1 MLDTTVRSETPEGV
15 DLHLHPAGPLDR
27 ARAWMIDQLLRLG
40 IYALASFVLGLLGQF
55 GWGLALV
62 VVFLVEWFYPVY
74 FELLHGGAT
83 PGKMALGLHAI
94 QDNGAPL
101 EWRGAL
107 LRNLLRAADFLPL
120 LYGLGLVVMVLT
132 GRFQRLGDLA
142 AGTLVVYATERHEEG
157 VSGVWGTLPPPVP
170 LSLEEQ
176 QAVLAFAERGG
187 QLSPQRRAELA
198 AVLAPLL
205 PPGAPEP
212 EAALHQL
219 ANWYRGQGLA
229 EAEP

>member
-1 MLDTTVRSETPEGV
+1 MLDTTVRTETPEGV
-15 DLHLHPAGPLDR
+15 DLHLHPAGPLER

-40 IYALASFVLGLLGQF
+40 IYALVSFVLGLLGQF

-74 FELLHGGAT
+74 FELFHGGAT

-107 LRNLLRAADFLPL
+107 LRNLLRAADFLPF

-142 AGTLVVYATERHEEG
+142 AGTLVVYDTERHDQRD
-157 VSGVWGTLPPPVP
+157 SGVQGTLPPPVP

-205 PPGAPEP
+205 PAGAPEP
-212 EAALHQL
+212 ETALHRL
-219 ANWYRGQGLA
+219 ANWYRGQGMA